1 MTKAVGERE
10 LVLEILLEVLE
21 KGAYAHIV
29 LRNVLSKY
37 QYLDKRERAENK
49 MIPKFTKNMD
59 DV

>member
-29 LRNVLSKY
+29 LDRKSV
-37 QYLDKRERAENK
+37 
-49 MIPKFTKNMD
+49 
-59 DV
+59 V